1 MGGCSDSAW
10 SIYHNP
16 KGWDAN
22 PSLILVIVVLR
33 DELFPYIFC
42 NSAESVTPM
51 INLNFLGMIWIAS
64 SQESL
69 ILECNL
75 TLRPLV
81 AELRLEQQSILIRIT
96 NDLFAFITLRLN
108 GLVSHMELL
117 INISYSI
124 LTSFAMNCEPA
135 DSSFTSSLGFSGLAL
150 PRVILVLITLTNK
163 L

>member
-1 MGGCSDSAW
+1 
-10 SIYHNP
+10 
-16 KGWDAN
+16 
-22 PSLILVIVVLR
+22 
-33 DELFPYIFC
+33 
-42 NSAESVTPM
+42 
-51 INLNFLGMIWIAS
+51 MIWIAS

-96 NDLFAFITLRLN
+96 NDLFAFITLRQN

-150 PRVILVLITLTNK
+150 LGVNLVLITSINK